1 MPKLPTSLLNES
13 VTIQSLSGS
22 SVDDRGLSTSTWS
35 DASTNVQA
43 RIMDSGGV
51 SEVDADGRTEQNVE
65 FRIYVP
71 ANTTVSMDDRVSYN
85 SLYYNIKNI
94 KNIKDRFGNTF
105 YKELTMDSGY

>member
-43 RIMDSGGV
+43 RIMNSGGV

-65 FRIYVP
+65 FRIYIP
-71 ANTTVSMDDRVSYN
+71 ADTTVSMDNRVSYEGVF
-85 SLYYNIKNI
+85 YNIKNI

>member
-35 DASTNVQA
+35 NSVTNVEA
-43 RIMDSGGV
+43 RVMDAGGI
-51 SEVDADGRTEQNVE
+51 SEVDSENRTEQNVQ

-71 ANTTVSMDDRVSYN
+71 SGTTVSMNDRVSYD
-85 SLYYNIKNI
+85 SKYYNIKNI
-94 KNIKDRFGNTF
+94 RNIKDRFGNTF
-105 YKELTMDSGY
+105 YKELVMDSGY